1 MRRISD
7 PLNNWGAKI
16 SLREDKYPPIEIAES
31 KLLSN
36 FVYELE
42 IPSAQIKSCLL
53 LAALS
58 SKTKIEIIEN
68 IPSRDHTERLLQECD
83 AEIFR
88 EGNKIIFD
96 GTREITKK
104 FIDVPKDFSSAA
116 YLIAANILTNKDIPL
131 KGIGVNKTRTA
142 FLNVLEEMGAKIE
155 LHNACI
161 ISNEPRA
168 DITARFDTNLKGVS
182 ISGKSIP
189 NLIDEIPLI
198 AILAMFAEGKTTIRD
213 AKELRYKE
221 SDRISLLLD
230 NMKKFNPNIGL
241 TEFEDGFEIIP
252 SKNHDNDSV
261 DLETGGDHR
270 IIMSFVIAALVTG
283 KKINF
288 DETESVETSFP
299 GFFEV
304 IKSMVPIVTI
314 DGPSGSG
321 KGTISKA
328 LAIDLNWNYLDSGL
342 IYRCYAFLH
351 SIGVSDI
358 TQEMNY
364 IDHEYDLEHETIS
377 YRNKNITDDIRG
389 PAITKL
395 SSELSQLSGVRDKL
409 TMIQKTYRK
418 EPGLV
423 AEGRDMS
430 SKLFP
435 DSLVK
440 IFLTAN
446 LEERVMRRAN
456 QLRNAGQKVNISELK
471 NEIVLRDDRDTKR
484 TQSPLKQTED
494 SIFIDS
500 SEKTVGEITNLIK
513 KLINEKY

>member
-1 MRRISD
+1 MIELPKDKSIAQRCAVLNLDFDERFIGEDVKNTLEAANQFAQYSKDLTLNLGNSGTGIRLLTGYIAGSGKKCTLIGDKSLSKRPMRRISD

-31 KLLSN
+31 KLQSN

-96 GTREITKK
+96 GAREITKK

-155 LHNACI
+155 LNNACI

-221 SDRISLLLD
+221 SDRITLLLD

-304 IKSMVPIVTI
+304 IK
-314 DGPSGSG
+314 
-321 KGTISKA
+321 A
-328 LAIDLNWNYLDSGL
+328 WY
-342 IYRCYAFLH
+342 
-351 SIGVSDI
+351 
-358 TQEMNY
+358 Q
-364 IDHEYDLEHETIS
+364 
-377 YRNKNITDDIRG
+377 
-389 PAITKL
+389 
-395 SSELSQLSGVRDKL
+395 
-409 TMIQKTYRK
+409 
-418 EPGLV
+418 
-423 AEGRDMS
+423 
-430 SKLFP
+430 
-435 DSLVK
+435 
-440 IFLTAN
+440 
-446 LEERVMRRAN
+446 
-456 QLRNAGQKVNISELK
+456 
-471 NEIVLRDDRDTKR
+471 
-484 TQSPLKQTED
+484 
-494 SIFIDS
+494 
-500 SEKTVGEITNLIK
+500 
-513 KLINEKY
+513 

>member
-1 MRRISD
+1 MIELPKDKSIAQRCAVLNLDFDERFIGEDVKNTLEAANQFAQYSEDLTLNLGNSGTGIRLLTGYIAGSGKKCTLIGDKSLSKRPMRRISD

-31 KLLSN
+31 KLQSN

-83 AEIFR
+83 AEIFK

-96 GTREITKK
+96 GTKEITEK

-131 KGIGVNKTRTA
+131 EGVGVNKTRTA

-168 DITARFDTNLKGVS
+168 DITAKFDTNLKGVS
-182 ISGKSIP
+182 ISGQSIP

-304 IKSMVPIVTI
+304 IK
-314 DGPSGSG
+314 
-321 KGTISKA
+321 A
-328 LAIDLNWNYLDSGL
+328 WYL
-342 IYRCYAFLH
+342 
-351 SIGVSDI
+351 
-358 TQEMNY
+358 
-364 IDHEYDLEHETIS
+364 
-377 YRNKNITDDIRG
+377 
-389 PAITKL
+389 
-395 SSELSQLSGVRDKL
+395 
-409 TMIQKTYRK
+409 
-418 EPGLV
+418 
-423 AEGRDMS
+423 
-430 SKLFP
+430 
-435 DSLVK
+435 
-440 IFLTAN
+440 
-446 LEERVMRRAN
+446 
-456 QLRNAGQKVNISELK
+456 
-471 NEIVLRDDRDTKR
+471 
-484 TQSPLKQTED
+484 
-494 SIFIDS
+494 
-500 SEKTVGEITNLIK
+500 
-513 KLINEKY
+513 

>member
-1 MRRISD
+1 MIELPKDKSIAQRCAVLNLDFDESFIGEDVKNTLEAANQFAQYSKNLTLNLGNSGTGIRLLTGYIAGSGKKCTLIGDKSLSNRPMRRISD

-96 GTREITKK
+96 GAREITKK

-116 YLIAANILTNKDIPL
+116 YLIAANILMNKDIPL

-304 IKSMVPIVTI
+304 IK
-314 DGPSGSG
+314 
-321 KGTISKA
+321 A
-328 LAIDLNWNYLDSGL
+328 WY
-342 IYRCYAFLH
+342 
-351 SIGVSDI
+351 
-358 TQEMNY
+358 Q
-364 IDHEYDLEHETIS
+364 
-377 YRNKNITDDIRG
+377 
-389 PAITKL
+389 
-395 SSELSQLSGVRDKL
+395 
-409 TMIQKTYRK
+409 
-418 EPGLV
+418 
-423 AEGRDMS
+423 
-430 SKLFP
+430 
-435 DSLVK
+435 
-440 IFLTAN
+440 
-446 LEERVMRRAN
+446 
-456 QLRNAGQKVNISELK
+456 
-471 NEIVLRDDRDTKR
+471 
-484 TQSPLKQTED
+484 
-494 SIFIDS
+494 
-500 SEKTVGEITNLIK
+500 
-513 KLINEKY
+513 

>member
-1 MRRISD
+1 MIELPKDKSIAQRCAVLNLDFDESFIGEDVKNTLEAANQFAQYSKNLTLNLGNSGTGIRLLTGYIAGSGKKCTLIGDKSLSNRPMRRISD

-53 LAALS
+53 FAALS

-68 IPSRDHTERLLQECD
+68 IPSRDHTERLLQECN

-168 DITARFDTNLKGVS
+168 DIIARFDTNLKGVS

-304 IKSMVPIVTI
+304 IK
-314 DGPSGSG
+314 
-321 KGTISKA
+321 A
-328 LAIDLNWNYLDSGL
+328 WY
-342 IYRCYAFLH
+342 
-351 SIGVSDI
+351 
-358 TQEMNY
+358 Q
-364 IDHEYDLEHETIS
+364 
-377 YRNKNITDDIRG
+377 
-389 PAITKL
+389 
-395 SSELSQLSGVRDKL
+395 
-409 TMIQKTYRK
+409 
-418 EPGLV
+418 
-423 AEGRDMS
+423 
-430 SKLFP
+430 
-435 DSLVK
+435 
-440 IFLTAN
+440 
-446 LEERVMRRAN
+446 
-456 QLRNAGQKVNISELK
+456 
-471 NEIVLRDDRDTKR
+471 
-484 TQSPLKQTED
+484 
-494 SIFIDS
+494 
-500 SEKTVGEITNLIK
+500 
-513 KLINEKY
+513 

>member
-1 MRRISD
+1 MIELPKDKSIAQRCAVLNLDFDESFIGEDVKSTLKAANQFAQYSKHLTLNLGNSGTGIRLLTGYIAGSGKKCTLVGDKSLSNRPMRRISD

-58 SKTKIEIIEN
+58 SKTKIEIIEK

-116 YLIAANILTNKDIPL
+116 YLIAANILTNKEIPL

-252 SKNHDNDSV
+252 SKNHGNDSV

-304 IKSMVPIVTI
+304 IK
-314 DGPSGSG
+314 
-321 KGTISKA
+321 A
-328 LAIDLNWNYLDSGL
+328 WY
-342 IYRCYAFLH
+342 
-351 SIGVSDI
+351 
-358 TQEMNY
+358 Q
-364 IDHEYDLEHETIS
+364 
-377 YRNKNITDDIRG
+377 
-389 PAITKL
+389 
-395 SSELSQLSGVRDKL
+395 
-409 TMIQKTYRK
+409 
-418 EPGLV
+418 
-423 AEGRDMS
+423 
-430 SKLFP
+430 
-435 DSLVK
+435 
-440 IFLTAN
+440 
-446 LEERVMRRAN
+446 
-456 QLRNAGQKVNISELK
+456 
-471 NEIVLRDDRDTKR
+471 
-484 TQSPLKQTED
+484 
-494 SIFIDS
+494 
-500 SEKTVGEITNLIK
+500 
-513 KLINEKY
+513 

>member
-1 MRRISD
+1 MIELPKDKSIAQRCAVLNLDFDESFIGEDVKNTLEAANQFAQYSKNLTLNLGNSGTGIRLLTGYIAGSGKKCTLIGDKSLSNRPMRRISD

-96 GTREITKK
+96 GSREITKK

-304 IKSMVPIVTI
+304 IK
-314 DGPSGSG
+314 
-321 KGTISKA
+321 A
-328 LAIDLNWNYLDSGL
+328 WY
-342 IYRCYAFLH
+342 
-351 SIGVSDI
+351 
-358 TQEMNY
+358 Q
-364 IDHEYDLEHETIS
+364 
-377 YRNKNITDDIRG
+377 
-389 PAITKL
+389 
-395 SSELSQLSGVRDKL
+395 
-409 TMIQKTYRK
+409 
-418 EPGLV
+418 
-423 AEGRDMS
+423 
-430 SKLFP
+430 
-435 DSLVK
+435 
-440 IFLTAN
+440 
-446 LEERVMRRAN
+446 
-456 QLRNAGQKVNISELK
+456 
-471 NEIVLRDDRDTKR
+471 
-484 TQSPLKQTED
+484 
-494 SIFIDS
+494 
-500 SEKTVGEITNLIK
+500 
-513 KLINEKY
+513 

>member
-1 MRRISD
+1 MIELPKDKSIAQRCAVLNLDFDESFIGEDVKNTLEAANQFAQYSENLTLNLGNSGTGIRLLTGYIAGSGKKCTLIGDKSLSNRPMRRISD

-53 LAALS
+53 FAALS

-96 GTREITKK
+96 GAREITKK

-304 IKSMVPIVTI
+304 IK
-314 DGPSGSG
+314 
-321 KGTISKA
+321 A
-328 LAIDLNWNYLDSGL
+328 WY
-342 IYRCYAFLH
+342 
-351 SIGVSDI
+351 
-358 TQEMNY
+358 Q
-364 IDHEYDLEHETIS
+364 
-377 YRNKNITDDIRG
+377 
-389 PAITKL
+389 
-395 SSELSQLSGVRDKL
+395 
-409 TMIQKTYRK
+409 
-418 EPGLV
+418 
-423 AEGRDMS
+423 
-430 SKLFP
+430 
-435 DSLVK
+435 
-440 IFLTAN
+440 
-446 LEERVMRRAN
+446 
-456 QLRNAGQKVNISELK
+456 
-471 NEIVLRDDRDTKR
+471 
-484 TQSPLKQTED
+484 
-494 SIFIDS
+494 
-500 SEKTVGEITNLIK
+500 
-513 KLINEKY
+513 

>member
-1 MRRISD
+1 MIELPKDKSIAQRCAVLNLDFDESFIGEDVKNTLEAANQFAQYSENLTLNLGNSGTGIRLLTGYIAGSGKKCTLIGDKSLSNRPMRRISD

-96 GTREITKK
+96 GAREITKK

-304 IKSMVPIVTI
+304 IK
-314 DGPSGSG
+314 
-321 KGTISKA
+321 A
-328 LAIDLNWNYLDSGL
+328 WY
-342 IYRCYAFLH
+342 
-351 SIGVSDI
+351 
-358 TQEMNY
+358 Q
-364 IDHEYDLEHETIS
+364 
-377 YRNKNITDDIRG
+377 
-389 PAITKL
+389 
-395 SSELSQLSGVRDKL
+395 
-409 TMIQKTYRK
+409 
-418 EPGLV
+418 
-423 AEGRDMS
+423 
-430 SKLFP
+430 
-435 DSLVK
+435 
-440 IFLTAN
+440 
-446 LEERVMRRAN
+446 
-456 QLRNAGQKVNISELK
+456 
-471 NEIVLRDDRDTKR
+471 
-484 TQSPLKQTED
+484 
-494 SIFIDS
+494 
-500 SEKTVGEITNLIK
+500 
-513 KLINEKY
+513 

>member
-1 MRRISD
+1 MIELPKDKSIAQRCAVLNLDFDESFIGEDVKNTLKAANQFAQYSKHLTLNLGNSGTGIRLLTGYIAGSGKKCTLIGDKSLSNRPMRRISD

-58 SKTKIEIIEN
+58 SKTKIEIIEK

-96 GTREITKK
+96 GAREITKK

-116 YLIAANILTNKDIPL
+116 YLIAANILTNRDIPL

-161 ISNEPRA
+161 MSNEPRA

-252 SKNHDNDSV
+252 SKNHSNDSV

-270 IIMSFVIAALVTG
+270 IIMSFVIAALVTD

-288 DETESVETSFP
+288 DEIESVETSFP

-304 IKSMVPIVTI
+304 IK
-314 DGPSGSG
+314 
-321 KGTISKA
+321 A
-328 LAIDLNWNYLDSGL
+328 WY
-342 IYRCYAFLH
+342 
-351 SIGVSDI
+351 
-358 TQEMNY
+358 Q
-364 IDHEYDLEHETIS
+364 
-377 YRNKNITDDIRG
+377 
-389 PAITKL
+389 
-395 SSELSQLSGVRDKL
+395 
-409 TMIQKTYRK
+409 
-418 EPGLV
+418 
-423 AEGRDMS
+423 
-430 SKLFP
+430 
-435 DSLVK
+435 
-440 IFLTAN
+440 
-446 LEERVMRRAN
+446 
-456 QLRNAGQKVNISELK
+456 
-471 NEIVLRDDRDTKR
+471 
-484 TQSPLKQTED
+484 
-494 SIFIDS
+494 
-500 SEKTVGEITNLIK
+500 
-513 KLINEKY
+513 

>member
-1 MRRISD
+1 MIELPKDKSIAQRCAVLNLDFDQSLIGEDVKNTLEAANQFAQCNEDLTLNLGNSGTGIRLLTGYIAGSGKKCTLIGDKSLSKRPMRRISD

-31 KLLSN
+31 KLQPN
-36 FVYELE
+36 FTYELE

-96 GTREITKK
+96 GTKEITKK

-131 KGIGVNKTRTA
+131 EGVGVNKTRTA

-155 LHNACI
+155 LHNPCV

-168 DITARFDTNLKGVS
+168 DITAKFDTNLKGVS
-182 ISGKSIP
+182 ISGQSIP

-241 TEFEDGFEIIP
+241 TEFEDGFEIMP
-252 SKNHDNDSV
+252 SKKHDNDSV

-304 IKSMVPIVTI
+304 IK
-314 DGPSGSG
+314 
-321 KGTISKA
+321 A
-328 LAIDLNWNYLDSGL
+328 WYL
-342 IYRCYAFLH
+342 
-351 SIGVSDI
+351 
-358 TQEMNY
+358 
-364 IDHEYDLEHETIS
+364 
-377 YRNKNITDDIRG
+377 
-389 PAITKL
+389 
-395 SSELSQLSGVRDKL
+395 
-409 TMIQKTYRK
+409 
-418 EPGLV
+418 
-423 AEGRDMS
+423 
-430 SKLFP
+430 
-435 DSLVK
+435 
-440 IFLTAN
+440 
-446 LEERVMRRAN
+446 
-456 QLRNAGQKVNISELK
+456 
-471 NEIVLRDDRDTKR
+471 
-484 TQSPLKQTED
+484 
-494 SIFIDS
+494 
-500 SEKTVGEITNLIK
+500 
-513 KLINEKY
+513 

>member
-1 MRRISD
+1 MIELPKDKSIAQRCAVLNLDFDERFIGEDVKNTLEAANQFAQYSKDLTLNLGNSGTGIRLLTGYIAGSGKKCTLIGDKSLSKRPMRRISD

-53 LAALS
+53 FAALS

-142 FLNVLEEMGAKIE
+142 FLNVIEEMGAKIE

-304 IKSMVPIVTI
+304 IK
-314 DGPSGSG
+314 
-321 KGTISKA
+321 A
-328 LAIDLNWNYLDSGL
+328 WY
-342 IYRCYAFLH
+342 
-351 SIGVSDI
+351 
-358 TQEMNY
+358 Q
-364 IDHEYDLEHETIS
+364 
-377 YRNKNITDDIRG
+377 
-389 PAITKL
+389 
-395 SSELSQLSGVRDKL
+395 
-409 TMIQKTYRK
+409 
-418 EPGLV
+418 
-423 AEGRDMS
+423 
-430 SKLFP
+430 
-435 DSLVK
+435 
-440 IFLTAN
+440 
-446 LEERVMRRAN
+446 
-456 QLRNAGQKVNISELK
+456 
-471 NEIVLRDDRDTKR
+471 
-484 TQSPLKQTED
+484 
-494 SIFIDS
+494 
-500 SEKTVGEITNLIK
+500 
-513 KLINEKY
+513 

>member
-1 MRRISD
+1 MIELPKDKSIAQRCAVLNLDFDESFIGEDVKNTLKAANQFAQYSKHLTLNLGNSGTGIRLLTGYIAGSGKKCTLIGDKSLSNRPMRRISD

-142 FLNVLEEMGAKIE
+142 FLNVLEDMGAKLE
-155 LHNACI
+155 LNNACI

-304 IKSMVPIVTI
+304 IK
-314 DGPSGSG
+314 
-321 KGTISKA
+321 A
-328 LAIDLNWNYLDSGL
+328 WY
-342 IYRCYAFLH
+342 
-351 SIGVSDI
+351 
-358 TQEMNY
+358 Q
-364 IDHEYDLEHETIS
+364 
-377 YRNKNITDDIRG
+377 
-389 PAITKL
+389 
-395 SSELSQLSGVRDKL
+395 
-409 TMIQKTYRK
+409 
-418 EPGLV
+418 
-423 AEGRDMS
+423 
-430 SKLFP
+430 
-435 DSLVK
+435 
-440 IFLTAN
+440 
-446 LEERVMRRAN
+446 
-456 QLRNAGQKVNISELK
+456 
-471 NEIVLRDDRDTKR
+471 
-484 TQSPLKQTED
+484 
-494 SIFIDS
+494 
-500 SEKTVGEITNLIK
+500 
-513 KLINEKY
+513 

>member
-1 MRRISD
+1 MIELPKDKSIAQRCAVLNLDFDESFIGEDVKNTLEAANQFAQYSKNLTLNLGNSGTGIRLLTGYIAGSGKKCTLIGDKSLSNRPMRRISD

-36 FVYELE
+36 FAYELE

-96 GTREITKK
+96 GAREITKK

-116 YLIAANILTNKDIPL
+116 YLIAANILTNRDIPL

-304 IKSMVPIVTI
+304 IK
-314 DGPSGSG
+314 
-321 KGTISKA
+321 A
-328 LAIDLNWNYLDSGL
+328 WY
-342 IYRCYAFLH
+342 
-351 SIGVSDI
+351 
-358 TQEMNY
+358 Q
-364 IDHEYDLEHETIS
+364 
-377 YRNKNITDDIRG
+377 
-389 PAITKL
+389 
-395 SSELSQLSGVRDKL
+395 
-409 TMIQKTYRK
+409 
-418 EPGLV
+418 
-423 AEGRDMS
+423 
-430 SKLFP
+430 
-435 DSLVK
+435 
-440 IFLTAN
+440 
-446 LEERVMRRAN
+446 
-456 QLRNAGQKVNISELK
+456 
-471 NEIVLRDDRDTKR
+471 
-484 TQSPLKQTED
+484 
-494 SIFIDS
+494 
-500 SEKTVGEITNLIK
+500 
-513 KLINEKY
+513 

>member
-1 MRRISD
+1 MIELPKDKSIAQRCAVLNLDFDESFIGEDVKNTLEAANQFAQYSKNLTLNLGNSGTGIRLLTGYIAGSGKKCTLIGDKSLSNRPMRRISD

-53 LAALS
+53 FAALS

-116 YLIAANILTNKDIPL
+116 YLIAANILTNKDISL

-288 DETESVETSFP
+288 DEIESVETSFP

-304 IKSMVPIVTI
+304 IKT
-314 DGPSGSG
+314 
-321 KGTISKA
+321 
-328 LAIDLNWNYLDSGL
+328 WY
-342 IYRCYAFLH
+342 
-351 SIGVSDI
+351 
-358 TQEMNY
+358 Q
-364 IDHEYDLEHETIS
+364 
-377 YRNKNITDDIRG
+377 
-389 PAITKL
+389 
-395 SSELSQLSGVRDKL
+395 
-409 TMIQKTYRK
+409 
-418 EPGLV
+418 
-423 AEGRDMS
+423 
-430 SKLFP
+430 
-435 DSLVK
+435 
-440 IFLTAN
+440 
-446 LEERVMRRAN
+446 
-456 QLRNAGQKVNISELK
+456 
-471 NEIVLRDDRDTKR
+471 
-484 TQSPLKQTED
+484 
-494 SIFIDS
+494 
-500 SEKTVGEITNLIK
+500 
-513 KLINEKY
+513 

>member
-1 MRRISD
+1 MIELPKDKSIAQRCAVLNLDFDESFIGEDVKNTLEAANQFAQYSKNLTLNLGNSGTGIRLLTGYIAGSGKKCTLIGDKSLSNRPMRRISD

-53 LAALS
+53 FAALS

-68 IPSRDHTERLLQECD
+68 TPSRDHTERLLQECD

-96 GTREITKK
+96 GAREITKK

-131 KGIGVNKTRTA
+131 KGIGINKTRTA

-189 NLIDEIPLI
+189 NLIDEVPLI

-304 IKSMVPIVTI
+304 IK
-314 DGPSGSG
+314 
-321 KGTISKA
+321 A
-328 LAIDLNWNYLDSGL
+328 WY
-342 IYRCYAFLH
+342 
-351 SIGVSDI
+351 
-358 TQEMNY
+358 Q
-364 IDHEYDLEHETIS
+364 
-377 YRNKNITDDIRG
+377 
-389 PAITKL
+389 
-395 SSELSQLSGVRDKL
+395 
-409 TMIQKTYRK
+409 
-418 EPGLV
+418 
-423 AEGRDMS
+423 
-430 SKLFP
+430 
-435 DSLVK
+435 
-440 IFLTAN
+440 
-446 LEERVMRRAN
+446 
-456 QLRNAGQKVNISELK
+456 
-471 NEIVLRDDRDTKR
+471 
-484 TQSPLKQTED
+484 
-494 SIFIDS
+494 
-500 SEKTVGEITNLIK
+500 
-513 KLINEKY
+513 

>member
-1 MRRISD
+1 MIELPKDKSIAQRCAVLNLDFDESFIGEDVKNTLEAANQFAQYSKNLTLNLGNSGTGIRLLTGYIAGSGKKCTLIGDKSLSNRPMRRISD

-53 LAALS
+53 FAALS

-68 IPSRDHTERLLQECD
+68 TPSRDHTERLLQECD

-96 GTREITKK
+96 GAREITKK

-131 KGIGVNKTRTA
+131 KGIGINKTRTA

-182 ISGKSIP
+182 ISGQSIP

-304 IKSMVPIVTI
+304 IK
-314 DGPSGSG
+314 
-321 KGTISKA
+321 A
-328 LAIDLNWNYLDSGL
+328 WY
-342 IYRCYAFLH
+342 
-351 SIGVSDI
+351 
-358 TQEMNY
+358 Q
-364 IDHEYDLEHETIS
+364 
-377 YRNKNITDDIRG
+377 
-389 PAITKL
+389 
-395 SSELSQLSGVRDKL
+395 
-409 TMIQKTYRK
+409 
-418 EPGLV
+418 
-423 AEGRDMS
+423 
-430 SKLFP
+430 
-435 DSLVK
+435 
-440 IFLTAN
+440 
-446 LEERVMRRAN
+446 
-456 QLRNAGQKVNISELK
+456 
-471 NEIVLRDDRDTKR
+471 
-484 TQSPLKQTED
+484 
-494 SIFIDS
+494 
-500 SEKTVGEITNLIK
+500 
-513 KLINEKY
+513 

>member
-1 MRRISD
+1 MIELPKDKSIAQRCAVLNLDFDESFIGEDVKNTLEAANKFAQYNEDLTLNLGNSGTGIRLLTGYIAGSGKKCTLIGDKSLSKRPMRRISD

-16 SLREDKYPPIEIAES
+16 FLREDKYPPIEIAES
-31 KLLSN
+31 KLQSN

-83 AEIFR
+83 AEIFKDL
-88 EGNKIIFD
+88 NKIIFD
-96 GTREITKK
+96 GTKEITKK

-131 KGIGVNKTRTA
+131 EGVGVNKTRTA

-168 DITARFDTNLKGVS
+168 DITAKFDTNLKGVS
-182 ISGKSIP
+182 ISGQSIP

-304 IKSMVPIVTI
+304 IK
-314 DGPSGSG
+314 
-321 KGTISKA
+321 A
-328 LAIDLNWNYLDSGL
+328 WY
-342 IYRCYAFLH
+342 
-351 SIGVSDI
+351 
-358 TQEMNY
+358 Q
-364 IDHEYDLEHETIS
+364 
-377 YRNKNITDDIRG
+377 
-389 PAITKL
+389 
-395 SSELSQLSGVRDKL
+395 
-409 TMIQKTYRK
+409 
-418 EPGLV
+418 
-423 AEGRDMS
+423 
-430 SKLFP
+430 
-435 DSLVK
+435 
-440 IFLTAN
+440 
-446 LEERVMRRAN
+446 
-456 QLRNAGQKVNISELK
+456 
-471 NEIVLRDDRDTKR
+471 
-484 TQSPLKQTED
+484 
-494 SIFIDS
+494 
-500 SEKTVGEITNLIK
+500 
-513 KLINEKY
+513 

>member
-1 MRRISD
+1 MIELPKDKSIAQRCAVLNLDFDESFIGEDVKNTLKAANQFAQYSKNLTLNLGNSGTGIRLLTGYIAGSGKKCTLIGDKSLSNRPMRRISD

-53 LAALS
+53 FAALS

-96 GTREITKK
+96 GAREITKK

-155 LHNACI
+155 LNNACI

-221 SDRISLLLD
+221 SDRITLLLD

-304 IKSMVPIVTI
+304 IK
-314 DGPSGSG
+314 
-321 KGTISKA
+321 A
-328 LAIDLNWNYLDSGL
+328 WY
-342 IYRCYAFLH
+342 
-351 SIGVSDI
+351 
-358 TQEMNY
+358 Q
-364 IDHEYDLEHETIS
+364 
-377 YRNKNITDDIRG
+377 
-389 PAITKL
+389 
-395 SSELSQLSGVRDKL
+395 
-409 TMIQKTYRK
+409 
-418 EPGLV
+418 
-423 AEGRDMS
+423 
-430 SKLFP
+430 
-435 DSLVK
+435 
-440 IFLTAN
+440 
-446 LEERVMRRAN
+446 
-456 QLRNAGQKVNISELK
+456 
-471 NEIVLRDDRDTKR
+471 
-484 TQSPLKQTED
+484 
-494 SIFIDS
+494 
-500 SEKTVGEITNLIK
+500 
-513 KLINEKY
+513 

>member
-1 MRRISD
+1 MIELPKDKSIAQRCAVLNLDFDESFIGEDVKNTLKAANQFAQYSKNLTLNLGNSGTGIRLLTGYIAGSGKKCTLIGDKSLSNRPMRRISD

-96 GTREITKK
+96 GAREITKK

-155 LHNACI
+155 LNNACI

-304 IKSMVPIVTI
+304 IK
-314 DGPSGSG
+314 
-321 KGTISKA
+321 A
-328 LAIDLNWNYLDSGL
+328 WY
-342 IYRCYAFLH
+342 
-351 SIGVSDI
+351 
-358 TQEMNY
+358 Q
-364 IDHEYDLEHETIS
+364 
-377 YRNKNITDDIRG
+377 
-389 PAITKL
+389 
-395 SSELSQLSGVRDKL
+395 
-409 TMIQKTYRK
+409 
-418 EPGLV
+418 
-423 AEGRDMS
+423 
-430 SKLFP
+430 
-435 DSLVK
+435 
-440 IFLTAN
+440 
-446 LEERVMRRAN
+446 
-456 QLRNAGQKVNISELK
+456 
-471 NEIVLRDDRDTKR
+471 
-484 TQSPLKQTED
+484 
-494 SIFIDS
+494 
-500 SEKTVGEITNLIK
+500 
-513 KLINEKY
+513 

>member
-1 MRRISD
+1 MIELPKDKSIAQRCAVLNLDFDERFIGEDVKNTLEAANQFAQYSKDLTLNLGNSGTGIRLLTGYIAGSGKKCTLVGDKSLSNRPMRRISD

-16 SLREDKYPPIEIAES
+16 FLREDKYPPIEIAES

-96 GTREITKK
+96 GAREITKK

-221 SDRISLLLD
+221 SDRITLLLD

-304 IKSMVPIVTI
+304 IK
-314 DGPSGSG
+314 
-321 KGTISKA
+321 A
-328 LAIDLNWNYLDSGL
+328 WYL
-342 IYRCYAFLH
+342 
-351 SIGVSDI
+351 
-358 TQEMNY
+358 
-364 IDHEYDLEHETIS
+364 
-377 YRNKNITDDIRG
+377 
-389 PAITKL
+389 
-395 SSELSQLSGVRDKL
+395 
-409 TMIQKTYRK
+409 
-418 EPGLV
+418 
-423 AEGRDMS
+423 
-430 SKLFP
+430 
-435 DSLVK
+435 
-440 IFLTAN
+440 
-446 LEERVMRRAN
+446 
-456 QLRNAGQKVNISELK
+456 
-471 NEIVLRDDRDTKR
+471 
-484 TQSPLKQTED
+484 
-494 SIFIDS
+494 
-500 SEKTVGEITNLIK
+500 
-513 KLINEKY
+513 

>member
-1 MRRISD
+1 MIELPKDKSIAQRCAVLNLDFDESFIGEDVKNTLKAANQFAQYSKHLTLNLGNSGTGIRLLTGYIAGSGKKCTLIGDKSLSNRPMRRISD

-96 GTREITKK
+96 GAREIKKK

-161 ISNEPRA
+161 MSNEPRA

-304 IKSMVPIVTI
+304 IK
-314 DGPSGSG
+314 
-321 KGTISKA
+321 A
-328 LAIDLNWNYLDSGL
+328 WYL
-342 IYRCYAFLH
+342 
-351 SIGVSDI
+351 
-358 TQEMNY
+358 
-364 IDHEYDLEHETIS
+364 
-377 YRNKNITDDIRG
+377 
-389 PAITKL
+389 
-395 SSELSQLSGVRDKL
+395 
-409 TMIQKTYRK
+409 
-418 EPGLV
+418 
-423 AEGRDMS
+423 
-430 SKLFP
+430 
-435 DSLVK
+435 
-440 IFLTAN
+440 
-446 LEERVMRRAN
+446 
-456 QLRNAGQKVNISELK
+456 
-471 NEIVLRDDRDTKR
+471 
-484 TQSPLKQTED
+484 
-494 SIFIDS
+494 
-500 SEKTVGEITNLIK
+500 
-513 KLINEKY
+513 

>member
-1 MRRISD
+1 MIELPKDKSIAQRCAVLNLDFDERFIGEDVKNTLEAAKQFAQYSKDPTLNLGNSGTGIRLLTGYIAGSGKKCTLIGDKSLSKRPMRRISD

-31 KLLSN
+31 KLQSN

-83 AEIFR
+83 AEIFK

-96 GTREITKK
+96 GTKEITKK

-131 KGIGVNKTRTA
+131 KGVGVNKTRTA

-304 IKSMVPIVTI
+304 IK
-314 DGPSGSG
+314 
-321 KGTISKA
+321 A
-328 LAIDLNWNYLDSGL
+328 WY
-342 IYRCYAFLH
+342 
-351 SIGVSDI
+351 
-358 TQEMNY
+358 Q
-364 IDHEYDLEHETIS
+364 
-377 YRNKNITDDIRG
+377 
-389 PAITKL
+389 
-395 SSELSQLSGVRDKL
+395 
-409 TMIQKTYRK
+409 
-418 EPGLV
+418 
-423 AEGRDMS
+423 
-430 SKLFP
+430 
-435 DSLVK
+435 
-440 IFLTAN
+440 
-446 LEERVMRRAN
+446 
-456 QLRNAGQKVNISELK
+456 
-471 NEIVLRDDRDTKR
+471 
-484 TQSPLKQTED
+484 
-494 SIFIDS
+494 
-500 SEKTVGEITNLIK
+500 
-513 KLINEKY
+513 

>member
-1 MRRISD
+1 MIELPKDKSIAQRCAVLNLDFDERFIGEDVKNTLEAAKQFAQYSKDPTLNLGNSGTGIRLLTGYIAGSGKKCTLIGDKSLSKRPMRRISD

-31 KLLSN
+31 KLQSN

-96 GTREITKK
+96 GAREITKK

-304 IKSMVPIVTI
+304 IK
-314 DGPSGSG
+314 
-321 KGTISKA
+321 A
-328 LAIDLNWNYLDSGL
+328 WYL
-342 IYRCYAFLH
+342 
-351 SIGVSDI
+351 
-358 TQEMNY
+358 
-364 IDHEYDLEHETIS
+364 
-377 YRNKNITDDIRG
+377 
-389 PAITKL
+389 
-395 SSELSQLSGVRDKL
+395 
-409 TMIQKTYRK
+409 
-418 EPGLV
+418 
-423 AEGRDMS
+423 
-430 SKLFP
+430 
-435 DSLVK
+435 
-440 IFLTAN
+440 
-446 LEERVMRRAN
+446 
-456 QLRNAGQKVNISELK
+456 
-471 NEIVLRDDRDTKR
+471 
-484 TQSPLKQTED
+484 
-494 SIFIDS
+494 
-500 SEKTVGEITNLIK
+500 
-513 KLINEKY
+513 

>member
-1 MRRISD
+1 MIELPKDKSIAQRCAVLNLDFDESSIGEDVKNTLKAANQFAQYSKNLTLNLGNSGTGIRLLTGYIAGSGKKCTLIGDKSLSNRPMRRISD

-53 LAALS
+53 FAALS

-96 GTREITKK
+96 GAREITKK

-155 LHNACI
+155 LNNACI

-168 DITARFDTNLKGVS
+168 DITAKFDTNLKGVS

-252 SKNHDNDSV
+252 SKNHDNDIV

-304 IKSMVPIVTI
+304 IK
-314 DGPSGSG
+314 
-321 KGTISKA
+321 A
-328 LAIDLNWNYLDSGL
+328 WY
-342 IYRCYAFLH
+342 
-351 SIGVSDI
+351 
-358 TQEMNY
+358 Q
-364 IDHEYDLEHETIS
+364 
-377 YRNKNITDDIRG
+377 
-389 PAITKL
+389 
-395 SSELSQLSGVRDKL
+395 
-409 TMIQKTYRK
+409 
-418 EPGLV
+418 
-423 AEGRDMS
+423 
-430 SKLFP
+430 
-435 DSLVK
+435 
-440 IFLTAN
+440 
-446 LEERVMRRAN
+446 
-456 QLRNAGQKVNISELK
+456 
-471 NEIVLRDDRDTKR
+471 
-484 TQSPLKQTED
+484 
-494 SIFIDS
+494 
-500 SEKTVGEITNLIK
+500 
-513 KLINEKY
+513 

>member
-1 MRRISD
+1 MIELPKDKSIAQRCAVLNLDFDESFIGEDVKNTLEAANQFAQYSENLTLNLGNSGTGIRLLTGYIAGSGKKCTLIGDKSLSNRPMRRISD

-53 LAALS
+53 FAALS

-68 IPSRDHTERLLQECD
+68 IPSRDHTERLVQECD

-131 KGIGVNKTRTA
+131 KGIGINKTRTA
-142 FLNVLEEMGAKIE
+142 FLNVLEDMGAKIE

-182 ISGKSIP
+182 ISGQSIP

-304 IKSMVPIVTI
+304 IK
-314 DGPSGSG
+314 
-321 KGTISKA
+321 A
-328 LAIDLNWNYLDSGL
+328 WY
-342 IYRCYAFLH
+342 
-351 SIGVSDI
+351 
-358 TQEMNY
+358 Q
-364 IDHEYDLEHETIS
+364 
-377 YRNKNITDDIRG
+377 
-389 PAITKL
+389 
-395 SSELSQLSGVRDKL
+395 
-409 TMIQKTYRK
+409 
-418 EPGLV
+418 
-423 AEGRDMS
+423 
-430 SKLFP
+430 
-435 DSLVK
+435 
-440 IFLTAN
+440 
-446 LEERVMRRAN
+446 
-456 QLRNAGQKVNISELK
+456 
-471 NEIVLRDDRDTKR
+471 
-484 TQSPLKQTED
+484 
-494 SIFIDS
+494 
-500 SEKTVGEITNLIK
+500 
-513 KLINEKY
+513 